1 MSDSVE
7 TLHTGVETLQTLR
20 VVEEALV
27 EHRAWGD
34 SSYIR
39 EQLEA
44 SFGRRLE
51 AVAPHLQAAG
61 QLLAALQD
69 VDTPTRNRIVGNTV
83 IRCAVQH
90 AHLRVSSDAEYGLSV
105 SECEAVFETTL
116 QHLALGKHGTPFES
130 AHLAQ
135 LWPGAEYGWIWNDE
149 YPNDVFGSAFRK
161 ILDLE
166 YGEGL
171 CTISEGELAGLRR
184 GGELLLELLPSLGR
198 DALSHAHLIGC
209 FSNQG
214 FWRGKLSSSQ
224 IRAGGTIFLSREMLT
239 DPWCVAEHLLHESL
253 HQKLYDFRHGHQL
266 LGPDIGEAGAPTI
279 VALWNSPE
287 PSGANRWDTPRTFAA
302 FHVYAQLSLLALVA
316 EQMADGLA
324 AEYGRAR
331 GLIDSR
337 RALDRAH
344 YLGEQLDG
352 LRSTE
357 LGPAGC
363 RLLDWLR
370 MVLDVVDPAPPP
382 KGATTH
388 LLRDLYLREANRV
401 DVVLA
406 ANGHAPCG
414 LTERLIPVAKQEIA
428 SAALVLSAMGES
440 TSADQ
445 LEDTIRAN
453 ADEESGTYFPAV
465 RRSIAAVISDASASR
480 CALAAGDPTGH
491 DADAL
496 FRQMVERGSEQLYL
510 IEANL
515 PAAVAAAS
523 RRAKSVGFRQSCED
537 EVGRLLST
545 LAAAVAPNGSIL
557 EIGTGVG
564 VGTAWIVAGLEGRDD
579 VTLLTVE
586 SDERLWEVTRQ
597 WPWPSF
603 AHLLRADATELTL
616 PTKYDLIFV
625 DAAPI
630 KYGHISRAVAALR
643 PGGILVVDDLHAGP
657 RTTDSER
664 SEKDDLRQR
673 LLGSSDLHAVEL
685 DWSSGVIM
693 VTKSRADAASSE
705 PEPDLGMDAI

>member
-1 MSDSVE
+1 MSDS
-7 TLHTGVETLQTLR
+7 ETLQTLR

-39 EQLEA
+39 AQLEA
-44 SFGRRLE
+44 SFTRRLE
-51 AVAPHLQAAG
+51 AIAPHLPVAG
-61 QLLAALQD
+61 QLAAALPD
-69 VDTPTRNRIVGNTV
+69 VDVATRNRIVGNTV

-105 SECEAVFETTL
+105 GECEAVLEATV
-116 QHLALGKHGTPFES
+116 QHLALGRHGTPFES
-130 AHLAQ
+130 APLAQ
-135 LWPGAEYGWIWNDE
+135 LWPGSEFGWIWNDE

-161 ILDLE
+161 IMELE
-166 YGEGL
+166 YGDGL
-171 CTISEGELAGLRR
+171 ATIGEGELAGLRR
-184 GGELLLELLPSLGR
+184 GGELLLELLPALGR
-198 DALSHAHLIGC
+198 DALGHTYLIGC

-266 LGPDIGEAGAPTI
+266 LRPDIGEAGAPTI
-279 VALWNSPE
+279 EALWNSPE

-316 EQMADGLA
+316 EELAGDLA
-324 AEYGRAR
+324 AEYGPPR

-337 RALDRAH
+337 RALDRAQ
-344 YLGEQLDG
+344 YLGEQLDR

-370 MVLDVVDPAPPP
+370 MVLEVIDPAPPP

-414 LTERLIPVAKQEIA
+414 LSERLVPVAKQEIA
-428 SAALVLSAMGES
+428 GAAQVLAAMGDS
-440 TSADQ
+440 SGADR
-445 LEDTIRAN
+445 LADAIRAT
-453 ADEESGTYFPAV
+453 ADEELGTYFPLV
-465 RRSIAAVISDASASR
+465 RRSIAAVLTDVAPSRFALGASDPS
-480 CALAAGDPTGH
+480 GQ

-496 FRQMVERGSEQLYL
+496 FRQLVERGSEQLYL
-510 IEANL
+510 IEADI
-515 PAAVAAAS
+515 PAAVAAAR
-523 RRAKSVGFRQSCED
+523 RRAKSVGFKQSCEN

-545 LAAAVAPNGSIL
+545 LAAAVRPNGSIL

-564 VGTAWIVAGLEGRDD
+564 VGTAWLVAGLEGRHD
-579 VTLLTVE
+579 VTLLTIE
-586 SDERLWEVTRQ
+586 SEERLAEVTSEWR
-597 WPWPSF
+597 WPAF
-603 AHLLRADATELTL
+603 VRLQCADATQATL
-616 PTKYDLIFV
+616 PTECDLIFV
-625 DAAPI
+625 DAAPV
-630 KYGHISRAVAALR
+630 KYGHIAQAVAALR
-643 PGGILVVDDLHAGP
+643 PGGILVVDDLQAGP

-664 SEKDDLRQR
+664 AEKDALRQC
-673 LLGSSDLHAVEL
+673 LLGSADLRAVEL

-693 VTKSRADAASSE
+693 ATKSRGEAGGQE
-705 PEPDLGMDAI
+705 PEPDAYPGAG

>member
-1 MSDSVE
+1 MSDS
-7 TLHTGVETLQTLR
+7 VETLQTLR

-27 EHRAWGD
+27 GHQAWGD
-34 SSYIR
+34 SPYIR

-44 SFGRRLE
+44 SFRRRLE
-51 AVAPHLQAAG
+51 AIAPRMPAAC

-69 VDTPTRNRIVGNTV
+69 VDVSTRNRIVGNTV

-90 AHLRVSSDAEYGLSV
+90 AHLRISSDADYGLYV
-105 SECEAVFETTL
+105 SECEAVFETTV
-116 QHLALGKHGTPFES
+116 QHLALGKHGTPFEG
-130 AHLAQ
+130 ANLAQ
-135 LWPGAEYGWIWNDE
+135 LWPGSEYGWIWNDG

-171 CTISEGELAGLRR
+171 STISEGELAGLRR

-198 DALSHAHLIGC
+198 GALSHAHLIGC

-266 LGPDIGEAGAPTI
+266 LRPDIGEAGAPTI
-279 VALWNSPE
+279 VALWNSPA
-287 PSGANRWDTPRTFAA
+287 PPGANRWDTPRTFAA

-316 EQMADGLA
+316 EQMTDDLA
-324 AEYGRAR
+324 AEYGPPR

-337 RALDRAH
+337 RALDRAQ
-344 YLGEQLDG
+344 YLGEQLDE

-370 MVLDVVDPAPPP
+370 TVLDVIDPAPPP

-428 SAALVLSAMGES
+428 SAALVLSAMHES
-440 TSADQ
+440 NGADR
-445 LEDTIRAN
+445 LR
-453 ADEESGTYFPAV
+453 
-465 RRSIAAVISDASASR
+465 RRSVPTPTRSWELTFLPCAV
-480 CALAAGDPTGH
+480 
-491 DADAL
+491 
-496 FRQMVERGSEQLYL
+496 
-510 IEANL
+510 
-515 PAAVAAAS
+515 AS
-523 RRAKSVGFRQSCED
+523 RR
-537 EVGRLLST
+537 
-545 LAAAVAPNGSIL
+545 
-557 EIGTGVG
+557 
-564 VGTAWIVAGLEGRDD
+564 
-579 VTLLTVE
+579 
-586 SDERLWEVTRQ
+586 
-597 WPWPSF
+597 
-603 AHLLRADATELTL
+603 
-616 PTKYDLIFV
+616 
-625 DAAPI
+625 
-630 KYGHISRAVAALR
+630 
-643 PGGILVVDDLHAGP
+643 
-657 RTTDSER
+657 
-664 SEKDDLRQR
+664 
-673 LLGSSDLHAVEL
+673 
-685 DWSSGVIM
+685 
-693 VTKSRADAASSE
+693 
-705 PEPDLGMDAI
+705 

>member
-1 MSDSVE
+1 MSDS
-7 TLHTGVETLQTLR
+7 VETLQTLR

-27 EHRAWGD
+27 EHQAWGD
-34 SSYIR
+34 SPYIR

-44 SFGRRLE
+44 SFRRRLE
-51 AVAPHLQAAG
+51 AIAPRMPAAG

-69 VDTPTRNRIVGNTV
+69 VDVSTRNRIVGNTV

-90 AHLRVSSDAEYGLSV
+90 AHLRVSSDADYGLSV
-105 SECEAVFETTL
+105 SECEAVFETTV

-130 AHLAQ
+130 ANLAQ
-135 LWPGAEYGWIWNDE
+135 LWPGSEYGWIWNDG

-171 CTISEGELAGLRR
+171 STISEGELAGLRR

-198 DALSHAHLIGC
+198 GALSHAHLIGC

-266 LGPDIGEAGAPTI
+266 LRPDIGEAGAPT
-279 VALWNSPE
+279 VAALWNSPA
-287 PSGANRWDTPRTFAA
+287 PPGANRWDTPRAFAA

-316 EQMADGLA
+316 EQIADDLA
-324 AEYGRAR
+324 AEYGPPR

-337 RALDRAH
+337 RALDRAQ
-344 YLGEQLDG
+344 YLGEQLDE

-370 MVLDVVDPAPPP
+370 TVLDVIDPAPPP

-406 ANGHAPCG
+406 TNGHAPCG
-414 LTERLIPVAKQEIA
+414 LTERLIPVAEQEIA
-428 SAALVLSAMGES
+428 SAALVLSAMHES
-440 TSADQ
+440 NDADR
-445 LEDTIRAN
+445 LEEAIRAN
-453 ADEESGTYFPAV
+453 ADEELGTYFPSV
-465 RRSIAAVISDASASR
+465 RRSIAAVISDASPSR
-480 CALAAGDPTGH
+480 CALTMSDPTSH

-496 FRQMVERGSEQLYL
+496 FRQLVERGSEQLYL
-510 IEANL
+510 IEAGI
-515 PAAVAAAS
+515 PVAVAAAR

-545 LAAAVAPNGSIL
+545 LAAAVRPNGSIL

-579 VTLLTVE
+579 VALLTVE
-586 SDERLWEVTRQ
+586 SDERLSEVTKE

-603 AHLLRADATELTL
+603 VRLLRADATEVTL
-616 PTKYDLIFV
+616 STEYDLIFA

-630 KYGHISRAVAALR
+630 KYGHISSAVAALR

-664 SEKDDLRQR
+664 SEKGALRQY
-673 LLGSSDLHAVEL
+673 LLGLSGLRAVEL

-693 VTKSRADAASSE
+693 VTKSRGDHAVHEPKPVGAS
-705 PEPDLGMDAI
+705 